1 MLFLTCLIQGLSTK
15 LRELMQERTITV
27 KNVNGIHCRPSSAI
41 VRVAMPFKSVMT
53 AKGSGGSANIK
64 SMIEIIT
71 LALHCG
77 DDVTV
82 TADGEDEVA
91 AIEAIAT
98 AFETIYD
105 YPDK

>member
-1 MLFLTCLIQGLSTK
+1 
-15 LRELMQERTITV
+15 MQERTVTV

-41 VRVAMPFKSVMT
+41 VKTAMPFKSAVS
-53 AKGSGGSANIK
+53 AKGADGSANVN
-64 SMIEIIT
+64 SMIELIT

-82 TADGEDEVA
+82 TAEGEDELEAV
-91 AIEAIAT
+91 EAIAA
-98 AFETIYD
+98 AFAAIYD